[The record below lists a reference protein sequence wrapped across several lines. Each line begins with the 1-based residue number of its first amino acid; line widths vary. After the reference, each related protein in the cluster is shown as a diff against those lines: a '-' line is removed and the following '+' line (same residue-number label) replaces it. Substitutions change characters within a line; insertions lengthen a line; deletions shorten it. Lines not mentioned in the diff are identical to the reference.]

1 MPNILGIGESALNAA
16 QIGLATT
23 GHNIANA
30 STPGY
35 TRQVV
40 VQGTAGGQN
49 LGGGFVGKG
58 TEVVAVQR
66 VYNEFLQAQMA
77 SSQTSLGQ
85 VSTYYRQMTLID
97 NMLSD
102 PTVGVSP
109 ALQDF
114 FTSMQA
120 LASDPGSAAARQT
133 MLSNPESLAARFQS
147 MDSQLTEI
155 RQGVNSQ
162 IRTSMEK
169 VNTLARQIS
178 ELNDQVE
185 RAMRNS
191 SNGQEPNDLLDQRD
205 HAITELS
212 KLVKVSSVK
221 QSSSYDVYIGN
232 GQPLVIGTK
241 TFQLV
246 QVQSPTDSGRME
258 IGYVNQQGI
267 TMMDEGAFGGG
278 QLGGLFDFRSRSLD
292 PVQNALGRI
301 AIVMGSAFN
310 EQHRLG
316 QDVNGNMGGEFFRV
330 AEPLATA
337 STANLGTGKL
347 SASFTDVSKLTTSDY
362 KIKITQE
369 AAPPDQALAFTVT
382 RLSDGKSLSG
392 DQFDG
397 LRLSFSGE
405 MKAGDEFL
413 LRPTVNGANNSYGL
427 AVNIKDKNLVA
438 AGSPIRGSAATAN
451 TGSGSISP
459 GSVNAGLPLHPDL
472 KSDVQIV
479 FSSPTTYTVTGSSAS
494 LPQPPDNSFSYTP
507 GADISF
513 NGWTVQITGSPAAG
527 DSFSVGANAA
537 GLGDGRNAVLLGKL
551 QTASL
556 VEGMSNLQGAYAE
569 MVNVVGNKTQ
579 ELKVTSDAADKLA
592 EIATK
597 ARDAESAVNLDEE
610 AANLL
615 RYQQAYQAA
624 SKVMKTAQELFQL
637 LLSLG

>member
-537 GLGDGRNAVLLGKL
+537 GLGDGRKAFLLGKL